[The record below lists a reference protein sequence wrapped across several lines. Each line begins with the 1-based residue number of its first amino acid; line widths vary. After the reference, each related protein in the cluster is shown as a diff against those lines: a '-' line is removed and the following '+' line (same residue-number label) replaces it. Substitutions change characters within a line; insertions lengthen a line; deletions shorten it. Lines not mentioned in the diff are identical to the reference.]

1 MKNPAE
7 GHIFKALPFLDEH
20 RSSLTALVLFLFGC
34 LAVILRVWPVFT
46 VQGDILGHV
55 ETGDS
60 LYLLRQVE
68 LMLPGFPSY
77 QTYDPMTFFPYGT
90 YVNWGPLFA
99 SIITFCC
106 LVSGAV
112 TRQEIVSVAVLV
124 PPLLAALLV
133 PLTYLIGKSLGE
145 WLCGM
150 TAALFIAVMPG
161 NFFATSSFGVI
172 DHHVAEALFGCAFV
186 LCYLSALCSASNLH
200 KNPSQARNTCRVLIL
215 SLICGA
221 VYVAG
226 YLTMPTFII
235 FAFLVAVFTVI
246 QSVLDFHA
254 RRDFLYLVGINACVF
269 GCALLGSLFYLRV
282 PQSFLLTFYS
292 MGHPLAFMLIILGT
306 GGLYLISRVLE
317 KKPVILYPVVLLVL
331 AGGAVIV
338 SAFAVPSLYN
348 TAVNGLMEA
357 FGQKVFA
364 VTVVE
369 ARPLG
374 FSDLLSTY
382 QFGLFLLLGGL
393 LILAVRVW
401 KARYPP
407 DLLCLS
413 WGVLLLVMSLMHGR
427 YEYLLGAPFAVISAL
442 AVSWAAGFQ
451 IVGKQSAAGG
461 EKKHST
467 SGPAG
472 LVKRKR
478 HDGRPA
484 QRGRLHYETWKESLS
499 IIGIVLG
506 ACFVGTAIWSDLH
519 LSPPAPPAGWP
530 GAMDWLQS
538 NTPDTGVGYNVS
550 YSEDRF
556 SYPSRAYGI
565 MSWWDYGH
573 MITFLAHRIPN
584 TNPFQEGLRGKY
596 GAPAFLLA
604 RDEKTATHVLEK
616 DGSRYVITDFDL
628 VSSKFWAIAT
638 YQDPVNVTSPYITF
652 MTARVGQ
659 ENGVQRP
666 VPFLSPVFHQT
677 MVSRL
682 HLFDGGLQIP
692 GEVDYVEYQSTVPET
707 VNPPVIFIRTMQYQD
722 LDAFMESRNT
732 SPTRGVQSGLFSRD
746 YVNSTAEVPA
756 LTRFRLVYESPE
768 TAYAS
773 SGRDIR
779 QVKIF
784 EFVKG
789 ARINGSGVIQVP
801 LETNAGR
808 RFTYT
813 QESSNGGFIVPYA
826 TEASNGGVRTLGP
839 YILLNQS
846 VSYRVAESD
855 IQNGLTVN
863 AAG

>member
-1 MKNPAE
+1 MRNPAE
-7 GHIFKALPFLDEH
+7 GQFFKGFPSSPVH
-20 RSSLTALVLFLFGC
+20 RSSLTAVLLILFGC
-34 LAVILRVWPVFT
+34 LAVFLRLWPILAVR
-46 VQGDILGHV
+46 GDLLGHV

-68 LMLPGFPSY
+68 FMLPGFPSY
-77 QTYDPMTFFPYGT
+77 TTYDPMTFFPYGT
-90 YVNWGPLFA
+90 YVNWGPVFA
-99 SIITFCC
+99 SIVTFSC
-106 LVSGAV
+106 LISGAV
-112 TRQEIVSVAVLV
+112 TRQEIIGTAVLV

-133 PLTYLIGKSLGE
+133 PLTYLIGKSLKD

-186 LCYLSALCSASNLH
+186 LCYLTSLRSASAANDNPGHL
-200 KNPSQARNTCRVLIL
+200 KNTWRVLFL
-215 SLICGA
+215 SLLCGA

-235 FAFLVAVFTVI
+235 FAFLVAVFTVV
-246 QSVLDFHA
+246 QSVFDVHA
-254 RRDFLYLVGINACVF
+254 RRDFLYLVGINTWVF
-269 GCALLGSLFYLRV
+269 GCALAGSLSYIRF
-282 PQSFLLTFYS
+282 PQSFLLTYYS
-292 MGHPLAFMLIILGT
+292 MGHPLAFILIIFGT

-317 KKPVILYPVVLLVL
+317 KKPFILYPVVLFIL
-331 AGGAVIV
+331 AAGAAIV
-338 SAFAVPSLYN
+338 SAFAAPSLFN
-348 TAVNGLMEA
+348 TAINGLMEA

-369 ARPLG
+369 ARPLD
-374 FSDLLSTY
+374 FADLLSTY
-382 QFGLFLLLGGL
+382 QFGLFLFLGGFL
-393 LILAVRVW
+393 VLARRVL
-401 KARYPP
+401 KDRYPP

-427 YEYLLGAPFAVISAL
+427 YEYLLGAPFAVIAAL
-442 AVSWAAGFQ
+442 AVSWAVGFRRS
-451 IVGKQSAAGG
+451 GKTSAAGG
-461 EKKHST
+461 ETRQSS
-467 SGPAG
+467 SGPTG
-472 LVKRKR
+472 NMKRRR
-478 HDGRPA
+478 HEGRPLRKDR
-484 QRGRLHYETWKESLS
+484 QHHDTRGESLF
-499 IIGIVLG
+499 ILGVTLG

-519 LSPPAPPAGWP
+519 LTPPAPPAGWP
-530 GAMDWLQS
+530 GAMDWLRS
-538 NTPDTGVGYNVS
+538 NTPDIGIGYNVS

-556 SYPSRAYGI
+556 SYPSQAYGI

-596 GAPAFLLA
+596 GAPAFFLS
-604 RDEKTATHVLEK
+604 RDEKSATHILEK
-616 DGSRYVITDFDL
+616 DGSKYVITDFDL

-638 YQDPVNVTSPYITF
+638 YQDPVNVTSPYISF

-659 ENGVQRP
+659 ENGIEKPVSFLRP
-666 VPFLSPVFHQT
+666 EFHET

-682 HLFDGGLQIP
+682 QLFDGAMQVP
-692 GEVDYVEYQSTVPET
+692 GQVDYVEYQSALPET
-707 VNPPVIFIRTMQYQD
+707 VNPPVIFIRTMQFQD
-722 LDAFMESRNT
+722 LNAFLVARNT
-732 SPTRGVQSGLFSRD
+732 SPGQGVQSGLFSRD
-746 YVNSTAEVPA
+746 YVNSTALVPA

-784 EFVKG
+784 EFVNG

-813 QESSNGGFIVPYA
+813 QESSNGGFIVPYT
-826 TEASNGGVRTLGP
+826 TETANGGVRALGP
-839 YILLNQS
+839 YVLLEQNIS
-846 VSYRVAESD
+846 FRVTESD
-855 IQNGLTVN
+855 IQNGLPVSQ
-863 AAG
+863 A